1 MGTVF
6 SLPLEIIGTL
16 MFFAMFWL
24 IFYKLHYQESKTKR
38 ILLIICMVL
47 YHPLLAVP
55 LPTILRILFPFLM
68 IAVLAFLAG
77 GKKRG
82 VWITAVYFLGATVFV
97 DATATAM
104 VLGLTGNLTSGG
116 TLAFS
121 NNDLFFYEGISIYI
135 ALFLVVLIYYLIMMT
150 APRDTLDRIPL
161 PVWIII
167 LLIQPAGAAAFYIP
181 MDFLLVQLS
190 AGYNNFLLL
199 GSFLCI
205 LLILSL
211 VIFYFFIKFASVYS
225 ARLLAEELNK
235 TPPVY
240 SPQSGLSPEFIEKYG
255 LSSREA
261 EITVALLGGKSD
273 KEIAVSLYIAVDTVK
288 THLKNIYR
296 KTGAPG
302 RYALMALIG
311 TSK

>member
-24 IFYKLHYQESKTKR
+24 IFYQLHYQESKTKR
-38 ILLIICMVL
+38 IILIICMVL
-47 YHPLLAVP
+47 YRPLLAIP
-55 LPTILRILFPFLM
+55 LPTIWGILLSLVM
-68 IAVLAFLAG
+68 IAVLALLAG
-77 GKKRG
+77 GKKRS
-82 VWITAVYFLGATVFV
+82 VWITAVYFSGASIFIDTI
-97 DATATAM
+97 ATAL
-104 VLGLTGNLTSGG
+104 VLGLTSGH
-116 TLAFS
+116 S
-121 NNDLFFYEGISIYI
+121 PNNDLYFYEGISIYI
-135 ALFLVVLIYYLIMMT
+135 VLFLVVLTYYLIMVS
-150 APRDTLDRIPL
+150 APQETLDRIPL

-181 MDFLLVQLS
+181 MDSLLMQLS

-211 VIFYFFIKFASVYS
+211 IIFYLFIKFASSYS
-225 ARLLAEELNK
+225 ARLLAGELNK

-255 LSSREA
+255 LTGRET
-261 EITVALLGGKSD
+261 EITVALLRGKSD
-273 KEIAVSLYIAVDTVK
+273 KEIAVSLYIAINTVQ

-302 RYALMALIG
+302 RFALMALVG
-311 TSK
+311 LGK